1 MICKRILPALSQGR
15 IHKGG
20 GFNVSR
26 HRIRKSLTST
36 LVGPEQPE
44 ATEAVGS

>member
-1 MICKRILPALSQGR
+1 MISEWILPALSQVR
-15 IHKGG
+15 ICKGG
-20 GFNVSR
+20 GFNAPR

-44 ATEAVGS
+44 ATEAVVS